1 MKLLGVYI
9 DEEFN
14 FAGHI
19 SELCTIASQKVGML
33 VRLRNFIPCNA
44 KLMLYKTSILP
55 YLTYCHS
62 VWKICKSP
70 DSRKIERIQKRAL
83 RAVYKSRTET
93 YEELLTRAKLPALY
107 NRRLQDI
114 AILMYKIKYRMA
126 HRCVSEL
133 FTIKSRHQ
141 SLRNCDF
148 ELPSFHIVAGGRQSL
163 RYQDL
168 SNPTSK
174 IWSAVP

>member
-9 DEEFN
+9 DENLN

-19 SELCTIASQKVGML
+19 SELCMRASQKVGML
-33 VRLRNFIPCNA
+33 VRLRNLIPCNA
-44 KLMLYKTSILP
+44 KLMLYKTSVLP
-55 YLTYCHS
+55 YLTHSHS

-70 DSRKIERIQKRAL
+70 DSRKIERIQERAL
-83 RAVYKSRTET
+83 RAVYKSQTEA
-93 YEELLTRAKLPALY
+93 YEELLNRAKLPTPY

-141 SLRNCDF
+141 SLRNC
-148 ELPSFHIVAGGRQSL
+148 ELPRFDIVGYGRYSL
-163 RYQDL
+163 RYSVRRTFHLVKGQ
-168 SNPTSK
+168 
-174 IWSAVP
+174 